1 MRRAAGLVM
10 LAILAAPGPLPSS
23 SHSDYVSAQRKFDLI
38 ESDRLKPGAQVLL
51 SQKELN
57 AWVEAELPKA
67 APEGVRNTKLE
78 LGAGSA
84 VGTALVD
91 FIKLGQ
97 AHGKPPGWLMSKLLE
112 GEHPVSV
119 TARMVSGGG
128 RATVEVERVE
138 VGGVAIEGRMLDFLI
153 HNYLLPAYPDAK
165 VGEPFE
171 LGHHIERIDVKP
183 GAAAVIIGR

>member
-10 LAILAAPGPLPSS
+10 LAILAAPLSPS
-23 SHSDYVSAQRKFDLI
+23 SHSDYLSAKRKFDLI
-38 ESDRLKPGAQVLL
+38 ESDRLKPGSQVSL

-78 LGAGSA
+78 LGTGTA

-91 FIKLGQ
+91 FIKLGK

-119 TARMVSGGG
+119 AARMVSGNG

-138 VGGVAIEGRMLDFLI
+138 VGGMAIEGRMLDFLI

-171 LGHHIERIDVKP
+171 LGHRIERIDVRP

>member
-10 LAILAAPGPLPSS
+10 LAILAAPLSPS
-23 SHSDYVSAQRKFDLI
+23 SHSDYLSAKRKFDLI
-38 ESDRLKPGAQVLL
+38 ESDRLKPGSQVSL

-78 LGAGSA
+78 LGTGTA

-97 AHGKPPGWLMSKLLE
+97 AHGKPPGWLMSKLLD

-119 TARMVSGGG
+119 TARVTSGGG

-138 VGGVAIEGRMLDFLI
+138 VGGMAIEGRMLDFLI

-171 LGHHIERIDVKP
+171 LGHRIERIDVKP